1 MSQGV
6 LLTFA
11 RRLREA
17 RERVGLTQFELG
29 VAAGL
34 DPAVA
39 SPRMNQYE
47 RGVHEPNID
56 TVKKL
61 AEALGIPPAL
71 LYTDDDHLADLLL
84 VWSQMSLAKR
94 RRLLKLAKAE
104 QGESRSKKK
113 AVNPGKDQF

>member
-1 MSQGV
+1 MSRGV
-6 LLTFA
+6 QSTFA

-17 RERVGLTQFELG
+17 RERVGFTQFELG

-47 RGVHEPNID
+47 RGVHEPHID

-71 LYTDDDHLADLLL
+71 LYTDDDLLADLLII
-84 VWSQMSLAKR
+84 WSEMSMAKR
-94 RRLLKLAKAE
+94 RKLLKLAKEA
-104 QGESRSKKK
+104 QAVSKQK
-113 AVNPGKDQF
+113 